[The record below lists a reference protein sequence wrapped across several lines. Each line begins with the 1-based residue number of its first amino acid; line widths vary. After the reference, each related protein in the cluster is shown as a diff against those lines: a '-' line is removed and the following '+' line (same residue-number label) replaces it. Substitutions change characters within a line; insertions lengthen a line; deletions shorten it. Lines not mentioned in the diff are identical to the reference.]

1 MKKGNIILVPFY
13 FTDFTR
19 YKLRPSLIVSY
30 RQSNPDDYIVA
41 FISSI
46 VSPEH
51 SLHET
56 HFIIDSRKSFF
67 SNTGLKKTSVLKCDK
82 LMTIN
87 QSIIAGL
94 LGELPTDII
103 KIIDKNLKQHF
114 YFNKY
119 KGKWHH

>member
-1 MKKGNIILVPFY
+1 MKRGSIILVPFY

-19 YKLRPSLIVSY
+19 YKLRPSLVVSY
-30 RQSNPDDYIVA
+30 GQSNPDDYIVA
-41 FISSI
+41 FISTIIPS
-46 VSPEH
+46 ER

-56 HFIIDSRKSFF
+56 HFIIDSRDSFF
-67 SNTGLKKTSVLKCDK
+67 NNTGLKKTSVLKCDK

-103 KIIDKNLKQHF
+103 EIIDKKLKIALLLE
-114 YFNKY
+114 
-119 KGKWHH
+119 